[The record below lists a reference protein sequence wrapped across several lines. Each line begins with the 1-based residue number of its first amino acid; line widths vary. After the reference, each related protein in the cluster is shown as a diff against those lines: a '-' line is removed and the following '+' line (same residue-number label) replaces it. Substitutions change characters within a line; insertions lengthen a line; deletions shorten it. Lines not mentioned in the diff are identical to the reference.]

1 MFKLWTNEFSYGK
14 VSILF
19 AVLRDYR
26 FSKPLEVSYRI
37 YTLLVF
43 DILHW
48 IAS

>member
-1 MFKLWTNEFSYGK
+1 MLKLWINELSYGK

-26 FSKPLEVSYRI
+26 FTKLLEVSYRI
-37 YTLLVF
+37 YTLFVF

-48 IAS
+48 RNS